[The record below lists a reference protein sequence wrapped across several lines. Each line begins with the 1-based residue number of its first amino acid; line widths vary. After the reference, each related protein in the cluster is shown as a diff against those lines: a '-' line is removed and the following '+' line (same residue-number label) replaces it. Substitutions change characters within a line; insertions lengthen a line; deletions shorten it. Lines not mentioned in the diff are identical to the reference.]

1 MKRPRAPGR
10 FTLNFVDWL
19 EFGIPLQASHNPRSL
34 RQIMVLSGGNIEQK
48 TVATQSPSER
58 DLKGMQYAIEQA
70 RIGFAEGGI
79 PSTTVSISFF
89 NQYVDFKPL

>member
-1 MKRPRAPGR
+1 
-10 FTLNFVDWL
+10 
-19 EFGIPLQASHNPRSL
+19 
-34 RQIMVLSGGNIEQK
+34 MVLSGGNIEQK
-48 TVATQSPSER
+48 TVATRSPSER

-89 NQYVDFKPL
+89 N